1 LNRNNETDH
10 EAVEQTLDRL
20 LDASDDERAT
30 ILRNLEIHDAALAR
44 RARVL
49 LGFALGGATIPDTI
63 DLAAPDLFNA
73 LIGEDERE
81 RIGEQLGAYRITEL
95 IRRGGMGVVFLAE
108 RADGAYTQ
116 KVAVK
121 LVPKTFT
128 GAQGRALFERERVH
142 LARLE
147 HPNIARIIDAGVTFD
162 ETPYFIMEFID
173 GEPIN
178 RFADGLGLKERL
190 RLFLQ
195 LCDAIAYCHRSLI
208 VHGDI
213 KPGNVLVAEH
223 RVRLLDFG
231 IGRFL
236 GEEDRPDVIRRVGAF
251 SPVYAAPEQL
261 RGEKPTVLSDIYS
274 LGALLYNVLT
284 GQTADQKGDPGN
296 QAAEV
301 SQLPSDITAIIE
313 RCLSET
319 PANRYESVDALRRD
333 IEAYIDHYP
342 VMAHQQTRA
351 YRAQKFIRR
360 NRLLTGATMAVIVGL
375 GAGLAT
381 ALWQYRIA
389 QTKAMHAQ
397 QVTLFLN
404 SLFDRASPAAA
415 GEQDITLREIMDE
428 AAARL
433 PNELENSPEV
443 RVEIEQLIAN
453 AYSGIGEYEKSFVMR
468 QALLDYW
475 RQKKRAPHIE
485 IVQALKDLG
494 HEYSTRGEYAQAAEL
509 HREAIDQL
517 ETLGMA
523 MSTEAAGAWSRLG
536 EALALLDP
544 DGSLTAMR
552 KAHEIN
558 LAIRAD
564 DGWEM
569 TRSLANVAVAL
580 RAAGNFDEAMAVSE
594 QALTLAEKNGEHLA
608 PDILAMR
615 CNLAIDYLR
624 LGVSEKVRPALE
636 TCLAMRIER
645 FGEDH
650 PENVAA
656 YNNLATLELN
666 EGRLNKAEAILLTA
680 KSLAQ
685 RKLPETSLARLAV
698 DINYS
703 VMLWQSGRSKQA
715 DKILDDALGHMTL
728 MLGAK
733 HPASNRVRS
742 IAGRV
747 KLELGQPKLADEL
760 ITQSL
765 AGLTPA
771 WRADALLWLAES
783 KLNLGNKSAAKRL
796 ATESLE
802 LRKSIPYFTNWQ
814 VAEAAYVQAVAN
826 NNKDGMDKAKII
838 LDNALPENHHRR
850 QSHGYIKT
858 GCAIGV
864 GSVIR
869 TVFMASF
876 LR

>member
-1 LNRNNETDH
+1 LNRNDDTDH

-44 RARVL
+44 RARAL
-49 LGFALGGATIPDTI
+49 LGFALGGATIPDSI

-73 LIGEDERE
+73 LISEDERE

-116 KVAVK
+116 KVAIK
-121 LVPKTFT
+121 LVPKTLT

-195 LCDAIAYCHRSLI
+195 LCDAIAYCHRSLV

-231 IGRFL
+231 IGRL
-236 GEEDRPDVIRRVGAF
+236 LNEEDRPNALKRVHAF

-274 LGALLYNVLT
+274 LGALLHNMLT
-284 GQTADQKGDPGN
+284 GLTTGQSGN
-296 QAAEV
+296 EAAEV

-313 RCLSET
+313 RCLSEA
-319 PANRYESVDALRRD
+319 PADRYGSVDALRRD

-342 VMAHQQTRA
+342 VMARQQTRF
-351 YRAQKFIRR
+351 YRTRKFIRR
-360 NRLLTGATMAVIVGL
+360 NRLLTGATMAIIVGL

-428 AAARL
+428 AAVRL
-433 PNELENSPEV
+433 PNELGNSPEV

-494 HEYSTRGEYAQAAEL
+494 HEYSTRGEYAQAADL

-517 ETLGMA
+517 ETLGMS
-523 MSTEAAGAWSRLG
+523 MSTQAAGAWSRLG
-536 EALALLDP
+536 EALAMLDP
-544 DGSLTAMR
+544 AESLTAMR

-558 LAIRAD
+558 LAIRPD

-594 QALTLAEKNGEHLA
+594 QALTLAGKNGELLA

-624 LGVSEKVRPALE
+624 LGVSKKVRPALE

-715 DKILDDALGHMTL
+715 EKILDDALGHMTL

-814 VAEAAYVQAVAN
+814 VAEAAYVQAVAAN
-826 NNKDGMDKAKII
+826 DDDARDEAARV